1 MAATVTAICF
11 ILEGKVVNFFWKWGG
26 KWRGKLIVG
35 ASLADALPGGKMDRF
50 KNANLGWSGSVK
62 SGLIGAANRN
72 SFVSE
77 IEQKGKSFN
86 PLFDS

>member
-1 MAATVTAICF
+1 MKR
-11 ILEGKVVNFFWKWGG
+11 E
-26 KWRGKLIVG
+26 VG
-35 ASLADALPGGKMDRF
+35 AASWGSPRWLPYPRLGYSFQMTKMDF
-50 KNANLGWSGSVK
+50 KNTNLGWSGTGK